1 MLTAPP
7 NEVAGC
13 SSRRKPRRKPL
24 GNRMPL
30 DLATL
35 GPKPDT
41 TPDANAFGSQSR
53 LNLVFGAAAVAAHH
67 YDARHK
73 LTDDVDQVRLSGHH
87 VVDVFIGTRNLVQ
100 PARE

>member
-1 MLTAPP
+1 
-7 NEVAGC
+7 
-13 SSRRKPRRKPL
+13 
-24 GNRMPL
+24 MPL

-73 LTDDVDQVRLSGHH
+73 PVSYTHLTLPTIYSV
-87 VVDVFIGTRNLVQ
+87 
-100 PARE
+100 